1 MCRALGL
8 SFVAGFLAAAYTPLS
23 GAWCE
28 QVRLARRLEPADA
41 VVVLGAGINPNGVPS
56 GSSELKALLGIELY
70 RKRLAPLLVFVGAE
84 GSEVEGRMRM
94 ALELG
99 VSPEA
104 ILTGS
109 GARTTKD
116 EADHALAMLRPRQA
130 RRILLVTGGVH
141 MRRAAE
147 LFTRAGF
154 DVAPAPLD
162 DTFCWEATPEE
173 RIALAYQL
181 LREQLA
187 MSYYHLAGYL

>member
-1 MCRALGL
+1 LCRALGL
-8 SFVAGFLAAAYTPLS
+8 LAVAGFLAAAYTPLS

-28 QVRLARRLEPADA
+28 QVLPVRRLAPADA
-41 VVVLGAGINPNGVPS
+41 VVVLGSGLKPNGDPS
-56 GSSELKALLGIELY
+56 ASSERKALLGIELC

-84 GSEVEGRMRM
+84 SAEAEGRKRM

-99 VSPEA
+99 VSPGA
-104 ILTGS
+104 ILAHG

-116 EADHALAMLRPRQA
+116 EADHALALLRPRRA
-130 RRILLVTGGVH
+130 RRILLVTGGLH

-154 DVAPAPLD
+154 EVAPAPVD
-162 DTFCWEATPEE
+162 DTFCWEATAEE
-173 RIALAYQL
+173 RIALAYAL

-187 MSYYHLAGYL
+187 MSYYRLAGYL